1 MRKRLLG
8 SMRRIGSLRSLQM
21 SPTKTIQ
28 TGDSP
33 ECPHTEPEVSRHS
46 LSSLRTPNH
55 QFSAPIHSIQINH
68 SLTHARLRAKS
79 SRSARF

>member
-46 LSSLRTPNH
+46 LSSLHTPNH